1 MDKMNYLIVCPVRCG
16 SSWLNHVLETHY
28 NLYNVGEKLC
38 KIAPGVMEEGMQK
51 DLMGM
56 QNKKGLQYMGD
67 QFYKVIKE
75 SSKEYRENL
84 SKLHNLDRE
93 IRSLSRE
100 EQIKHCVDN
109 GPFVA
114 KFTCWDLYEDD
125 QHGYGVGFNYKELLE
140 KWAPLTTIFLY
151 RKNFVEHFLSFLA
164 YHQTGIGN
172 ASSQFMQY
180 KRPNLKYDDY
190 YINYHKLHMEI
201 MLKCYREHKFDHTV
215 AYEDL
220 FNMKELCGIPLKQYE
235 GQFTFKLNKYTREE
249 KDEVIRRT
257 GYSENYELH

>member
-1 MDKMNYLIVCPVRCG
+1 MLKTPI
-16 SSWLNHVLETHY
+16 
-28 NLYNVGEKLC
+28 
-38 KIAPGVMEEGMQK
+38 
-51 DLMGM
+51 
-56 QNKKGLQYMGD
+56 
-67 QFYKVIKE
+67 
-75 SSKEYRENL
+75 
-84 SKLHNLDRE
+84 
-93 IRSLSRE
+93 
-100 EQIKHCVDN
+100 
-109 GPFVA
+109 VA
-114 KFTCWDLYEDD
+114 KFTSWDLYEDD
-125 QHGYGVGFNYKELLE
+125 QHGYGTGFSYKELLE

-220 FNMKELCGIPLKQYE
+220 FNMEELCGIPLKQYE